1 MSAVSSLPVLSRA
14 LVESGASEHGAPKA
28 LVQLPSPALLALPE
42 RAVQFGTGAFLR
54 GFVDYFVDAANR
66 QGAFEGRIVAI
77 GSTDSGRDRAFAD
90 QDGLYT
96 LVTRGIEAGTA
107 VDDRRVVASVSRALS
122 ASNDWHE
129 VLQCA
134 RNPQLA
140 VVFSNT
146 TEVGITLDED
156 DASADVPPRSFP
168 GKLTRFLYERAR
180 AFAFAPS
187 KGVVVVPCELIE
199 QNGDALKRIV
209 LALAERWDYEPGF
222 SRWIESSVPFCNT
235 LVDRIV
241 PGTPR
246 AEEGDMLAAEHGY
259 QDALMTCAEP
269 YRLFVIE
276 ADANVQARLEFVQ
289 SDAGIVVCDD
299 ATPYRLRKVSLLN
312 GAHTIMVTA
321 ALLAGCE
328 TVRDAMQHPLIG
340 AFLRQALLDEIL
352 PAVDAP
358 DAREFAL
365 AVLDRFDNPHI
376 RHALI
381 DITLHGTTKLRVR
394 NVPTMIRAT
403 ERAGRVPDALALGFA
418 AHLSWFA
425 SDQRAARLA
434 TGLPVPADE
443 AGARISERWTRVDRR
458 DAAQVRALV
467 RDVASDSLLW
477 GVDLSVLPQFV
488 DTVAAQCLTILA
500 SGIERALES
509 VMVQHS
515 GVGAA

>member
-1 MSAVSSLPVLSRA
+1 MSAVSSLPTLSRTF
-14 LVESGASEHGAPKA
+14 VEAGVTAEPPFESA
-28 LVQLPSPALLALPE
+28 VQLPAPALLSLPE

-66 QGAFEGRIVAI
+66 EGQFNGRIVAI
-77 GSTDSGRDRAFAD
+77 GSTGSGRDRAFAD

-96 LVTRGIEAGTA
+96 LVTRGIEAGVA

-122 ASNDWHE
+122 ASTDWHE

-134 RNPQLA
+134 RNPQLS

-146 TEVGITLDED
+146 TEVGITLDEE
-156 DASADVPPRSFP
+156 DASGDVPPRSFP

-199 QNGDALKRIV
+199 QNGEALREIV
-209 LALAERWDYEPGF
+209 LALADRWGYGPGF
-222 SRWIESSVPFCNT
+222 ARWIESAVPFCNT

-241 PGTPR
+241 PGMPR
-246 AEEGDMLAAEHGY
+246 TEEGDVLAAEHGY
-259 QDALMTCAEP
+259 HDALMTCAEP

-276 ADANVQARLEFVQ
+276 ADDAVRVRLEFAHA
-289 SDAGIVVCDD
+289 DTGIVVCDD
-299 ATPYRLRKVSLLN
+299 ATPYRVRKVSLLN

-321 ALLAGCE
+321 ALQAGCE
-328 TVRDAMQHPLIG
+328 TVRDAMQHPLVG
-340 AFLRQALLDEIL
+340 AFLRQVLLDDIL
-352 PAVDAP
+352 PVVDAP

-403 ERAGRVPDALALGFA
+403 ERAGRVPEAMALGFA
-418 AHLSWFA
+418 AHLAWFA
-425 SDQRAARLA
+425 SDQRSARVA
-434 TGLPVPADE
+434 TGLSVPADE
-443 AGARISERWTRVDRR
+443 AGARIAERWTRVARH
-458 DAAQVRALV
+458 DAAQVRSLV
-467 RDVASDSLLW
+467 RDIASESTLW

-488 DTVAAQCLTILA
+488 DTVAAHCHTILTA
-500 SGIERALES
+500 GMERALES
-509 VMVQHS
+509 VVVQHS
-515 GVGAA
+515 VVGVA